1 MEKRTVPFSIGL
13 MLMFLEFSSEGV
25 TNSFS
30 SWSWKNTVM
39 IVVYVIVAVIAY
51 YQSDKLLEESNEKV
65 NIKVTIKGDIKP
77 EDVDVSID

>member
-1 MEKRTVPFSIGL
+1 
-13 MLMFLEFSSEGV
+13 MFLEFSSEGV